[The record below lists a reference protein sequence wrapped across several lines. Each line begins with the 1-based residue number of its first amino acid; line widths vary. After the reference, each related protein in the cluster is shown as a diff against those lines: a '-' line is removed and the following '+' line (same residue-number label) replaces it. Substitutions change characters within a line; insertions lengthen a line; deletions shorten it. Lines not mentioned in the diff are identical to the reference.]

1 MKPFPKSY
9 PSFAIDP
16 LGAGGMLQ
24 PVAEPRVD
32 NRPRLDEERGR
43 PSEYSEKPAQSQ
55 QIKRPL
61 HKLGCR
67 HRAIPPGIAPSQ
79 VPPGFG
85 LKNLSCLSGTSFHS
99 SASAGCG
106 FLRVILGQVA
116 AYSRLSSSQRS
127 AGGSLSGMIASTGHS
142 GSHTPQSMHSSGWI
156 TSMFSPS

>member
-1 MKPFPKSY
+1 MKPFPKLC

-43 PSEYSEKPAQSQ
+43 PSEYPEKPAERQ
-55 QIKRPL
+55 QIRRPL
-61 HKLGCR
+61 LKLGCR
-67 HRAIPPGIAPSQ
+67 GHAPSRISPNQ
-79 VPPGFG
+79 VPPGLG

-99 SASAGCG
+99 SASAGYG

-116 AYSRLSSSQRS
+116 ADLRLSSSQRS

-142 GSHTPQSMHSSGWI
+142 GSHTPQSMHSSGWM